1 MQTGGFGVIL
11 TALVASL
18 AQNAATQR
26 LFERKQD
33 LTYLS
38 DGLAA
43 WVGPFAALK
52 SLLNHATEQ
61 LKQNK
66 MTMELAFVSIYLV
79 LLALMSA
86 IFTSIFTLGVY
97 NTS

>member
-1 MQTGGFGVIL
+1 ML
-11 TALVASL
+11 TALIASL
-18 AQNAATQR
+18 AQKAATNR
-26 LFERKQD
+26 FFERRQD

-38 DGLAA
+38 DGLSA

-52 SLLNHATEQ
+52 SLINHATEQ
-61 LKQNK
+61 VKQNS
-66 MTMELAFVSIYLV
+66 MTLELALISIYLIFC
-79 LLALMSA
+79 ALMGA